1 MKASISCGRRL
12 CGIAPGTGFPYA
24 AVTEAG
30 FICNRSRDPSM
41 LEKDYQSVGGEARQL
56 WEKGYD
62 TLEKKNYDYAM
73 ELLTMA
79 LEKEP
84 AFFDCRMALRAA
96 QVKKHEGMGKLAK
109 MAAAAGSATHMAAA
123 KLALSKKSYFGAM
136 NSAEKVLCA
145 DPYNSVGHRV
155 IVDAAHALDY
165 PQTMISSLQLLKK
178 ANPKDNEIA
187 KELGEALEMLGDW
200 DTAENLMLQLAQTN
214 PEDQELQQAYKDTA
228 AKATIYRGNY
238 EGMMSGKNPL
248 AVNRNEEE
256 DEGPKLT
263 AEEALEEKIYH
274 MEERLQ
280 EEPENFKLAV
290 DIARLYVE
298 YHDFDRAFEY
308 YDYVMDNCTVID
320 SSIDRSIADAHEAR
334 FNHDIA
340 QYPEGTPEREG
351 LEMERDQFMI
361 ANAAERADKF
371 PTMLEFR
378 FEYGER
384 LFRAGHLNEA
394 VQAFQRSQNSPG
406 HKHRSL
412 CYLGQCFMQRGMHD
426 MAVSQFE
433 KALEGKNNFDDQT
446 KEATYLLACVYEQ
459 QGRQEEAARKFKTI
473 YEVDIG
479 YRDVAS
485 RVESGY
491 SAGA

>member
-1 MKASISCGRRL
+1 
-12 CGIAPGTGFPYA
+12 
-24 AVTEAG
+24 
-30 FICNRSRDPSM
+30 M
-41 LEKDYQSVGGEARQL
+41 LEKNYQSVGGEARQL

-62 TLEKKNYDYAM
+62 TLEKKNFDYAM

-96 QVKKHEGMGKLAK
+96 QVKKYESAGKLAK
-109 MAAAAGSATHMAAA
+109 MAASAGAATHMAAA
-123 KLALSKKSYFGAM
+123 KLALSKKNYFGAL

-145 DPYNSVGHRV
+145 DPYSSVGHRV

-178 ANPKDNEIA
+178 ANPKDNEVA

-248 AVNRNEEE
+248 STSREEE
-256 DEGPKLT
+256 DEGPQLT
-263 AEEALEEKIYH
+263 AEEALEEKIFH

-280 EEPENFKLAV
+280 NEPENFKLAV

-308 YDYVMDNCTVID
+308 FDYVTENCTVID
-320 SSIDRSIADAHEAR
+320 SSIDRSIAEAHEAR

-361 ANAAERADKF
+361 ASAAERADKF

-384 LFRAGHLNEA
+384 LFHAGHLNEA

-433 KALEGKNNFDDQT
+433 KALEGKRSFDDQT

-459 QGRQEEAARKFKTI
+459 QGRHEDAAGKFKSI
-473 YEVDIG
+473 YEVDIS
-479 YRDVAS
+479 YRDVAN